1 MGDLSRPANGVDHP
15 QILLAH
21 SHREAVVKEPEEDI
35 PGGIV
40 VRVMAE
46 LAVLTV
52 VIVIIIIIGLL
63 NQ

>member
-1 MGDLSRPANGVDHP
+1 MDHP